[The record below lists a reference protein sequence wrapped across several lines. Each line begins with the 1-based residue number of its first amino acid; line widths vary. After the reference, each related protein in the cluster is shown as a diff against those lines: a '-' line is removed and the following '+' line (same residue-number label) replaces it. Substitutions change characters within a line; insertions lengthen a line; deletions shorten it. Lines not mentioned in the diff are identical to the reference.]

1 MKKIFTLLLI
11 TFSISTQSLNAQLD
25 LAFVSN
31 ISGVQ
36 TNSNNR
42 IDWTIENNRAAY
54 SFEIEKSTDGKEF
67 KVIAVIM
74 ASEKY
79 NTESYSYTD
88 SAGGADR
95 TMYRFKVLSKR
106 LYFFYSRIIII
117 RSKATLDNNVKIIE
131 NPVKDKLSFNFSSTK
146 VQQADIKIYSLTGK
160 ILARQ
165 IISCSKGNNLISVPL
180 SSGLAPGIYVLE
192 INNDLVNQAIS
203 FLKQ

>member
-11 TFSISTQSLNAQLD
+11 TFSIITQSLNAQLD

-36 TNSNNR
+36 ANSSNR
-42 IDWTIENNRAAY
+42 LDWTIENNRAAY
-54 SFEIEKSTDGKEF
+54 AFEIEKSTDGKEF
-67 KVIAVIM
+67 KVIALIL

-88 SAGGADR
+88 SAGGADK

-106 LYFFYSRIIII
+106 QYFFYSRIIII

-146 VQQADIKIYSLTGK
+146 VQQADIKIYGLTGK

-165 IISCSKGNNLISVPL
+165 IISCSKGNNLITIPL
-180 SSGLAPGIYVLE
+180 SSSLAPGIYVLE
-192 INNDLVNQAIS
+192 INNDLVNQAIT

>member
-11 TFSISTQSLNAQLD
+11 TFSIITQSLNAQLD

-42 IDWTIENNRAAY
+42 LDWTIENNRAAY
-54 SFEIEKSTDGKEF
+54 SFEIEKSADGKEF
-67 KVIAVIM
+67 KVIAVIL

-88 SAGGADR
+88 SAGVADK

-106 LYFFYSRIIII
+106 QYFFYSRIIII

-146 VQQADIKIYSLTGK
+146 VQQANIRIYSLTGR
-160 ILARQ
+160 ILTTQR
-165 IISCSKGNNLISVPL
+165 ISCSKGNNLITIPL
-180 SSGLAPGIYVLE
+180 SSSFAPGVYVLE
-192 INNDLVNQAIS
+192 LNNDLINQTIT
-203 FLKQ
+203 FVKQ